1 MPAIEAMPLPPGVT
15 ELLLQA
21 STATITMQL
30 LKRGFRGLA
39 INGVRPMNPAA
50 ARFAGPAVTLRY
62 IPGREDIC
70 QAPKPTDPD
79 SAQRIAIEGT
89 PAGHV
94 LVIGTEREIRAGTLG
109 DILAWRLKMRGI
121 AAVVSDGAMRDAPV
135 MAGIDLPIFAAA
147 NAAPASMTN
156 LHPVEVQVP
165 IGCGG
170 VPVFPGD
177 ALVGDLDGVVVIPAT
192 WWRRSPVIPP
202 SRSGWSASCSVRSGA
217 DGRSAGSIR
226 RTTRPRPSI
235 ATGSRPASRR
245 TDPRPAHLKRRG

>member
-177 ALVGDLDGVVVIPAT
+177 ALVGDLDGVVVIPRHLVEEVA
-192 WWRRSPVIPP
+192 RD
-202 SRSGWSASCSVRSGA
+202 SAEQERMERFVQREV
-217 DGRSAGSIR
+217 
-226 RTTRPRPSI
+226 
-235 ATGSRPASRR
+235 
-245 TDPRPAHLKRRG
+245 RRGRAIGGLYPPDDATKAQYRDWLQAGEPED